1 MASKDYEI
9 NDSAFK
15 SIEKAVNA
23 TEKLI
28 SNLKKIKVLSEE
40 IAKINL
46 ANGVLN
52 GAAGAGYIYA
62 PQVQT
67 SVSAEGVF
75 DVLSRHSRQFFS
87 IISEGVQQDPG
98 IRNLSHLDYR
108 SNLLSFPL
116 WLERFRL
123 TR

>member
-9 NDSAFK
+9 NDSYYK
-15 SIEKAVNA
+15 PLEKAVSA
-23 TEKLI
+23 SEKLI
-28 SNLKKIKVLSEE
+28 ENLKKIKDLSEE

-46 ANGVLN
+46 ANKVMD
-52 GAAGAGYIYA
+52 GASGAGYVYA
-62 PQVQT
+62 PQVNT

-98 IRNLSHLDYR
+98 IRNAIKGL
-108 SNLLSFPL
+108 
-116 WLERFRL
+116 
-123 TR
+123 